1 MHCIFPVCYCLD
13 IDGKLIWK
21 TKLNGKIKSSSPCL
35 SFDDDQSSSLF
46 IGTYNGG
53 MFCLNQSTGVIKWN
67 KQILKPVMASP
78 ATIKDKVFFAAS
90 DKRIYCFHV
99 KDGSRI
105 WDFET
110 GDKIWSSPS
119 LSEYDGIM
127 FFGSLDSHIYG
138 VDINTG
144 RQTWKFPTMNMLD
157 SSAAIASNM
166 MLIGSRDGLLYI
178 FGSEIAPSYIRL
190 PRFMIILL
198 NLEK

>member
-1 MHCIFPVCYCLD
+1 
-13 IDGKLIWK
+13 
-21 TKLNGKIKSSSPCL
+21 
-35 SFDDDQSSSLF
+35 
-46 IGTYNGG
+46 

-166 MLIGSRDGLLYI
+166 MLIGSRDGYI
-178 FGSEIAPSYIRL
+178 FGSEIAPSYIR
-190 PRFMIILL
+190 
-198 NLEK
+198 

>member
-1 MHCIFPVCYCLD
+1 
-13 IDGKLIWK
+13 
-21 TKLNGKIKSSSPCL
+21 
-35 SFDDDQSSSLF
+35 
-46 IGTYNGG
+46 

-178 FGSEIAPSYIRL
+178 FGSEIAPSYIR
-190 PRFMIILL
+190 
-198 NLEK
+198 